1 MHCTNGTF
9 RFIFWDQLPSDSC
22 DRGTIH
28 PFHIDA
34 LFSNSRPRMA
44 RVIDRLAMTCTR
56 DREGRS
62 LLSNAAPTQVQP
74 LRVRCCCSDALDPIP
89 LVHARAAA
97 AVAQSAGRTAV
108 TSILYGIQDCARRS
122 QVVLLSQWRASRQR
136 RRRRAPV
143 PPTPS
148 CVIRFLSP
156 ALFDRSPFIL
166 HISIVKRHSS
176 HIIKSARFGR
186 SIGSA
191 SVLNMQTCGLKA
203 RWRHHP
209 ARAGSRLA
217 G

>member
-122 QVVLLSQWRASRQR
+122 QVVLLSVESFSPETSSSSSSSSNTKLCNPLPLSRPLRPEPIHSAYFYRQ
-136 RRRRAPV
+136 
-143 PPTPS
+143 T
-148 CVIRFLSP
+148 
-156 ALFDRSPFIL
+156 ALE
-166 HISIVKRHSS
+166 S
-176 HIIKSARFGR
+176 H
-186 SIGSA
+186 
-191 SVLNMQTCGLKA
+191 N
-203 RWRHHP
+203 
-209 ARAGSRLA
+209 
-217 G
+217 